1 MTTAHPIVPLH
12 WIDELHTLNSALE
25 AYHEIMSAWIQQA
38 LNGEIQGD
46 RQTFVAGINL
56 MFQPIFDG
64 YRDIQSQIQLA
75 KDLELKPFIQSEAS

>member
-1 MTTAHPIVPLH
+1 MANTHPIVPLH
-12 WIDELHTLNSALE
+12 WIDELHTLNAALE
-25 AYHEIMSAWIQQA
+25 AYHEIMNAWIQQA

-56 MFQPIFDG
+56 MFQPIYDG

-75 KDLELKPFIQSEAS
+75 KDLQLKASIQSEAS